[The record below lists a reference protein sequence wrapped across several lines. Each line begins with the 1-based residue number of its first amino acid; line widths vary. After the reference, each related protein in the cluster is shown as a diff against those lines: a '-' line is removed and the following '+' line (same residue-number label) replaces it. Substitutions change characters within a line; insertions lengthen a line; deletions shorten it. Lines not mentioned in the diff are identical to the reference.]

1 MEKTKMKDIL
11 EWICCIAIAVIC
23 AVLIRYYVGTPTIVD
38 GESMYPTLVQDE
50 RLLVNRLGRT
60 TKTLPQRGEI
70 ITIEEPR
77 KTRYSANEINQS
89 SPIAIYEKKDG
100 LNWFIYNFLE
110 IGKRSYIKRVIAL
123 PGEYVEI
130 REGKVYI
137 NGEELQEEHLP
148 TNTKTE
154 ITSEVG
160 FDNLI
165 VPENC
170 VFVMGDN
177 RAHSADSRNF
187 GCIPIEKI
195 ESKLWIRITPFN
207 RFGTV

>member
-70 ITIEEPR
+70 ITIEEPS

-137 NGEELQEEHLP
+137 NGEELQEEYLP
-148 TNTKTE
+148 TNTNTE

>member
-70 ITIEEPR
+70 ITIEEPS
-77 KTRYSANEINQS
+77 KTRYSVNEINQS

-137 NGEELQEEHLP
+137 NGEELQEEYLP

>member
-11 EWICCIAIAVIC
+11 EWICCIAIAV
-23 AVLIRYYVGTPTIVD
+23 
-38 GESMYPTLVQDE
+38 
-50 RLLVNRLGRT
+50 
-60 TKTLPQRGEI
+60 
-70 ITIEEPR
+70 
-77 KTRYSANEINQS
+77 TRYSANEINQS

-137 NGEELQEEHLP
+137 NGEELKEEYLP

-154 ITSEVG
+154 ITSKVG

-165 VPENC
+165 VSENC

-187 GCIPIEKI
+187 GCIPIVKI

>member
-137 NGEELQEEHLP
+137 NGEELQEEYLP

-154 ITSEVG
+154 ITSKVG

-165 VPENC
+165 VPENR

>member
-70 ITIEEPR
+70 ITIEEPS

-123 PGEYVEI
+123 PGEYIEI

-137 NGEELQEEHLP
+137 NGEELQEEYLP

-207 RFGTV
+207 RLGTV

>member
-70 ITIEEPR
+70 ITIEEPS
-77 KTRYSANEINQS
+77 KIRYSANEINQS

-137 NGEELQEEHLP
+137 NGEELQEEYLP
-148 TNTKTE
+148 TNTNTE

>member
-70 ITIEEPR
+70 ITIEEP
-77 KTRYSANEINQS
+77 S
-89 SPIAIYEKKDG
+89 
-100 LNWFIYNFLE
+100 NFLE

-137 NGEELQEEHLP
+137 NGEELQEEYLP

>member
-23 AVLIRYYVGTPTIVD
+23 AALIRYYVGTPTIVD

-70 ITIEEPR
+70 ITIEEPS

-137 NGEELQEEHLP
+137 NGEELQEEYLP

>member
-38 GESMYPTLVQDE
+38 GESMYPTLVQNE

-70 ITIEEPR
+70 ITIEEPS

-130 REGKVYI
+130 RERKVYI
-137 NGEELQEEHLP
+137 NGEELQEEYLP

>member
-70 ITIEEPR
+70 ITIEEPS
-77 KTRYSANEINQS
+77 KTRYSANAINQS

-137 NGEELQEEHLP
+137 NGEELQEEYLP

>member
-11 EWICCIAIAVIC
+11 EWICCIVIAVIC
-23 AVLIRYYVGTPTIVD
+23 AVLIRYYVGTPTIVE

-50 RLLVNRLGRT
+50 RLLVNRMGRT
-60 TKTLPQRGEI
+60 TKTLPRRGEI
-70 ITIEEPR
+70 ITIEEPS
-77 KTRYSANEINQS
+77 KTRYSAKEIDQS
-89 SPIAIYEKKDG
+89 YPIARYEDKNG
-100 LNWFIYNFLE
+100 FNWFIYNFLE

-137 NGEELQEEHLP
+137 NGEELQEEYLP

>member
-11 EWICCIAIAVIC
+11 EWICCIVIAVIC
-23 AVLIRYYVGTPTIVD
+23 AVLIRYYVGTPTIVE

-50 RLLVNRLGRT
+50 RLLVNRMERT
-60 TKTLPQRGEI
+60 TKTLPRRGEI
-70 ITIEEPR
+70 ITIEEPS
-77 KTRYSANEINQS
+77 KTRYSAKEIDQS
-89 SPIAIYEKKDG
+89 YPIARYEDKNG
-100 LNWFIYNFLE
+100 FNWFIYNFLE

-123 PGEYVEI
+123 PGEHVEI
-130 REGKVYI
+130 KEGKVYI
-137 NGEELQEEHLP
+137 NGEELEEEYLP
-148 TNTKTE
+148 INTKTE

-187 GCIPIEKI
+187 GCISIEKI

>member
-70 ITIEEPR
+70 ITIEEPS

-123 PGEYVEI
+123 PGEYIEI

-137 NGEELQEEHLP
+137 NGEELQEEYLP

>member
-70 ITIEEPR
+70 ITIEEPS
-77 KTRYSANEINQS
+77 KIRYSANEINQS

-137 NGEELQEEHLP
+137 NGEELQEEYLP

>member
-70 ITIEEPR
+70 ITIEEPS

-130 REGKVYI
+130 REGKVDI
-137 NGEELQEEHLP
+137 NGEELQEEYVP

>member
-1 MEKTKMKDIL
+1 MEKTNMKDIL

-70 ITIEEPR
+70 ITIEEPS

-137 NGEELQEEHLP
+137 NGEELQEEYLP

>member
-70 ITIEEPR
+70 ITIEEPS

-137 NGEELQEEHLP
+137 NGEELQEEYLP